1 MDFRSDTFQRA
12 HQELSTMQNL
22 DKNTVMSYLQN
33 NNIDPEDFKR
43 ANKNYKSFLQS
54 GKTIQPE
61 GTRFGRI
68 GTRLFGEVGED
79 IRDVASMVA
88 PKTVEAIG
96 DFIPDPVKDHVNRMF
111 DPYMGEGLGSDV
123 SRAVADIGSFIV
135 PGTQALKVIKAGK
148 AVAGVKGATGI
159 GKKAFKKRR
168 INRNIERGV
177 ATAAGVTVAEDSAD
191 ENTYTAMLDIADS
204 LGGEGQ
210 SGVTKFLNRFAV
222 DENDSEA
229 VQKLNS
235 FALNLAAVPMFASLA
250 ILKNPMDRVKALK
263 KIADKAK
270 KAKEQQLAID
280 VIPTTLLGKAADKV
294 GIRNLLYRG
303 FGTTRG
309 TDRFTRDRIIQHENA
324 VKKTMSEVDGIS
336 QDLTRAI
343 NRATTTLSKDELSIL
358 VNRVLDGEQAA
369 LRTLLQEAPD
379 VARVARQMVKN
390 VKDSRR
396 PLSGRMTNVNLRAAY
411 DPDKNKVWL
420 NRTYRIH
427 DDPSF
432 SREIKDIPTDVRA
445 GVEKYLRDIGVPED
459 KMIPAIKELL
469 KRGNLSE
476 KTIGEFFN
484 PFRKTGSTGIGS
496 SSKIYKGRTEL
507 GNVPA
512 IRALWG
518 EVKDPHKNYF
528 NSMVKLSKME
538 ADASLLDD
546 MAKYLKANN
555 LAKTADQI
563 ENRSGPIVG
572 DFDDYVP
579 LTVTKEGAKK
589 NIGKEGEDFAT
600 ATLRN
605 VFGKSAAEGYTQPI
619 IKRLKDKKGKPLL
632 DKKGQQKVE
641 VINKK
646 IPPSILNPLE
656 GLYVNPN
663 YKKFLNEGTDVLA
676 PTNILMQNWMRYK
689 VATQTSKTIYNPGT
703 HGRNTMG
710 NMILMVANG
719 MNPFR
724 LKADSFKAAA
734 EKLTGKSNEELGKRL
749 GRYQEL
755 SITES
760 GVKQELI
767 RRSAKQVFNFEGK
780 GVLSKAQKAMNAKAN
795 PLKAAQNLYQVEDDF
810 FKIMHFEKTIDDL
823 KKVFPKG
830 TPIEV
835 IEEEAARRTRDLMP
849 NYNLVGRKLKQAR
862 SLPVGDFMSF
872 PSEMVRV
879 SKNMARDTYNDIT
892 GSTAARL
899 GIRNKEAQKKLKN
912 MGYRRLAGMTAAAT
926 AGTEAMNFSANLLG
940 ITGEDQDAIERLQ
953 PTWEQGTDK
962 IYLSGLNKDS
972 NKHWGIDYINM
983 GPIDPFSFFKAPVI
997 MLAGEL
1003 ADVGDRYARTGNLK
1017 WSEDSN
1023 RRLISSIKQVA
1034 GPFGGASMSTEAL
1047 MKAYKVF
1054 DNDRLNWRQQVAEGA
1069 FIIGQTVMPGGAN
1082 TYLKQR
1088 KYRKSKELRKGM
1100 YNSDTGQYEDRG
1112 AVSDYD
1118 YTIPEVEMEGLLSN
1132 FKWLGI
1138 RPQRLDI
1145 TAGLRRNIIPLTKDM
1160 DQTTDQKKFMTNP
1173 NAPRDPAQRNKE
1185 FMDAYKSDQ
1194 RYRLKKQREL
1204 KKLVDAYDNLGLDYE
1219 DILSGISREYLKDID
1234 SKDIIT
1240 KMDFASR
1247 NKFLPSFIPQGQIPE
1262 AEVYT
1267 GGPLPYDAVGE
1278 LYERLFNYNLVDED

>member
-33 NNIDPEDFKR
+33 NNINPEDFKR

-79 IRDVASMVA
+79 VRDIASMVA

-111 DPYMGEGLGSDV
+111 DPYMGEGLGSEV

-343 NRATTTLSKDELSIL
+343 NRATTTLSKDELSLL
-358 VNRVLDGEQAA
+358 VNKVLDGEQAA

-379 VARVARQMVKN
+379 VARIARQMVKN

-476 KTIGEFFN
+476 KTIGDVFN
-484 PFRKTGSTGIGS
+484 PFRKTEFNNFDKKIAFHAGI
-496 SSKIYKGRTEL
+496 
-507 GNVPA
+507 
-512 IRALWG
+512 
-518 EVKDPHKNYF
+518 
-528 NSMVKLSKME
+528 
-538 ADASLLDD
+538 LLFSITTLDSI
-546 MAKYLKANN
+546 
-555 LAKTADQI
+555 I
-563 ENRSGPIVG
+563 ENLP
-572 DFDDYVP
+572 
-579 LTVTKEGAKK
+579 
-589 NIGKEGEDFAT
+589 
-600 ATLRN
+600 
-605 VFGKSAAEGYTQPI
+605 
-619 IKRLKDKKGKPLL
+619 
-632 DKKGQQKVE
+632 
-641 VINKK
+641 
-646 IPPSILNPLE
+646 
-656 GLYVNPN
+656 
-663 YKKFLNEGTDVLA
+663 
-676 PTNILMQNWMRYK
+676 
-689 VATQTSKTIYNPGT
+689 
-703 HGRNTMG
+703 
-710 NMILMVANG
+710 
-719 MNPFR
+719 
-724 LKADSFKAAA
+724 
-734 EKLTGKSNEELGKRL
+734 
-749 GRYQEL
+749 
-755 SITES
+755 
-760 GVKQELI
+760 
-767 RRSAKQVFNFEGK
+767 
-780 GVLSKAQKAMNAKAN
+780 
-795 PLKAAQNLYQVEDDF
+795 
-810 FKIMHFEKTIDDL
+810 
-823 KKVFPKG
+823 
-830 TPIEV
+830 
-835 IEEEAARRTRDLMP
+835 
-849 NYNLVGRKLKQAR
+849 LVGSDLQNRIKL
-862 SLPVGDFMSF
+862 
-872 PSEMVRV
+872 
-879 SKNMARDTYNDIT
+879 
-892 GSTAARL
+892 
-899 GIRNKEAQKKLKN
+899 
-912 MGYRRLAGMTAAAT
+912 
-926 AGTEAMNFSANLLG
+926 
-940 ITGEDQDAIERLQ
+940 
-953 PTWEQGTDK
+953 
-962 IYLSGLNKDS
+962 
-972 NKHWGIDYINM
+972 IN
-983 GPIDPFSFFKAPVI
+983 S
-997 MLAGEL
+997 
-1003 ADVGDRYARTGNLK
+1003 ART
-1017 WSEDSN
+1017 
-1023 RRLISSIKQVA
+1023 
-1034 GPFGGASMSTEAL
+1034 
-1047 MKAYKVF
+1047 
-1054 DNDRLNWRQQVAEGA
+1054 
-1069 FIIGQTVMPGGAN
+1069 
-1082 TYLKQR
+1082 
-1088 KYRKSKELRKGM
+1088 
-1100 YNSDTGQYEDRG
+1100 
-1112 AVSDYD
+1112 
-1118 YTIPEVEMEGLLSN
+1118 
-1132 FKWLGI
+1132 
-1138 RPQRLDI
+1138 
-1145 TAGLRRNIIPLTKDM
+1145 
-1160 DQTTDQKKFMTNP
+1160 
-1173 NAPRDPAQRNKE
+1173 
-1185 FMDAYKSDQ
+1185 
-1194 RYRLKKQREL
+1194 
-1204 KKLVDAYDNLGLDYE
+1204 
-1219 DILSGISREYLKDID
+1219 
-1234 SKDIIT
+1234 
-1240 KMDFASR
+1240 
-1247 NKFLPSFIPQGQIPE
+1247 
-1262 AEVYT
+1262 
-1267 GGPLPYDAVGE
+1267 
-1278 LYERLFNYNLVDED
+1278 

>member
-1 MDFRSDTFQRA
+1 LDFRSDTFQRA
-12 HQELSTMQNL
+12 HQKLSTMQNL

-54 GKTIQPE
+54 GKTLTPE
-61 GTRFGRI
+61 GTRFGRV
-68 GTRLFGEVGED
+68 GLRLFGEVGED
-79 IRDVASMVA
+79 VKDIASMVA

-148 AVAGVKGATGI
+148 AVAGVKGVTGI

-168 INRNIERGV
+168 INRNVERGI

-250 ILKNPMDRVKALK
+250 ILKSPMDRVKALK

-270 KAKEQQLAID
+270 KAKKQELAID

-309 TDRFTRDRIIQHENA
+309 TDRFTRDRIIQHENT
-324 VKKTMSEVDGIS
+324 VKKTMTEIDGLS

-343 NRATTTLSKDELSIL
+343 NRATTTLSKDELSLL
-358 VNRVLDGEQAA
+358 VNGVLDGEQAA

-379 VARVARQMVKN
+379 VARIARQMTKN
-390 VKDSRR
+390 IRDARR
-396 PLSGRMTNVNLRAAY
+396 PIAGRIKNAKLKAAY
-411 DPDKNKVWL
+411 DPNKNKVWL
-420 NRTYRIH
+420 NRSYRIY
-427 DDPSF
+427 DDPTF

-445 GVEKYLRDIGVPED
+445 GVEKYLKSIGVPED
-459 KMIPAIKELL
+459 KMVPAIKQLL
-469 KRGNLSE
+469 ARGNLSE

-496 SSKIYKGRTEL
+496 SSRIYKSRTEL

-563 ENRSGPIVG
+563 ENRKGPIVG
-572 DFDDYVP
+572 NWDDFEEG
-579 LTVTKEGAKK
+579 LEAAARGKEGAKIQSLEDFGSNKLK
-589 NIGKEGEDFAT
+589 NILGAD
-600 ATLRN
+600 
-605 VFGKSAAEGYTQPI
+605 AE
-619 IKRLKDKKGKPLL
+619 K
-632 DKKGQQKVE
+632 
-641 VINKK
+641 N
-646 IPPSILNPLE
+646 ILNPLK
-656 GLYVNPN
+656 GLYVNKN
-663 YKKFLNEGTDVLA
+663 YKNFLDEGTDVLA
-676 PTNILMQNWMRYK
+676 PTNILMRNWMRYK

-724 LKADSFKAAA
+724 LKVDSFKAAA

-849 NYNLVGRKLKQAR
+849 NYNLVGRALKKAR
-862 SLPVGDFMSF
+862 ALPVGDFMSF
-872 PSEMVRV
+872 PSEMVRI
-879 SKNMARDTYNDIT
+879 SKNMTRDTWDDIA
-892 GSTAARL
+892 GNTAARL
-899 GIRNKEAQKKLKN
+899 GIRNKEAQKKLRN

-953 PTWEQGTDK
+953 PVWEQGTDK

-997 MLAGEL
+997 MLAGEI
-1003 ADVGDRYARTGNLK
+1003 ADIGDRYARTGNLK

-1023 RRLISSIKQVA
+1023 RRLISSIKQLA

-1054 DNDRLNWRQQVAEGA
+1054 DNDRLNWRQQLLEGGS
-1069 FIIGQTVMPGGAN
+1069 IIGQTIMPGGVN
-1082 TYLKQR
+1082 TYLKQQ
-1088 KYRKSKELRKGM
+1088 KYRQSRKERKGM
-1100 YNSDTGQYEDRG
+1100 YNSETGQYEDRG
-1112 AVSDYD
+1112 AVSDAD

-1132 FKWLGI
+1132 FKWLGL

-1145 TAGLRRNIIPLTKDM
+1145 TAGLRRNILPLTKDM

-1173 NAPRDPAQRNKE
+1173 NAPRDPVQRNKE

-1204 KKLVDAYDNLGLDYE
+1204 KKLVDAYDDLGLDYE

-1234 SKDIIT
+1234 SGDILT